1 MIGGKPAKKDLAHAG
16 LAAQKA
22 AYEFGK
28 LAAAA
33 ITRDLELPQSGLGR
47 KS

>member
-1 MIGGKPAKKDLAHAG
+1 MIGGKPARKDLAHAG

-33 ITRDLELPQSGLGR
+33 ITRDLDSLSQVWAE